1 LPTPAEDG
9 RGVDDMKRFLVWLRA
24 TFVSGLLAILP
35 VGATVYVLWILYSM
49 VDNLFGRGRPIG
61 DAIER
66 AVGRWIPGLGVVA
79 MILLVFAIG
88 VITRNVLGRT
98 LHYYFERIFF
108 AVPGIRK
115 MYGTLKQFTGA
126 LLNRETKES
135 FQKVVM
141 FEYPKEGI
149 NVLGL
154 VTNEHLGLLQN
165 LTGEE
170 CVIVYAPTAPNP
182 LSGYMLIVPRR
193 LLTYVDMPV
202 EDALS
207 MVVSSGSALPD
218 SLRTPSQRLEEE
230 SKRPRLAFLR
240 RRK

>member
-1 LPTPAEDG
+1 M
-9 RGVDDMKRFLVWLRA
+9 RRFLVWLRA

-35 VGATVYVLWILYSM
+35 VGATVYILWF
-49 VDNLFGRGRPIG
+49 LFRLIG
-61 DAIER
+61 GLVGESTPFGMTVER
-66 AVGRWIPGLGVVA
+66 ALGRWVPGLGVFVT
-79 MILLVFAIG
+79 ILIILIVG

-115 MYGTLKQFTGA
+115 MYGTLKQFSNA
-126 LLNRETKES
+126 LLNRSDTSS

-141 FEYPKEGI
+141 FEFPKEGV
-149 NVLGL
+149 NALGL
-154 VTNEHLGLLQN
+154 VTNENLGKIQD

-170 CVIVYAPTAPNP
+170 CILVYAPTAPNP
-182 LSGYMLIVPRR
+182 LSGYMLIIPKR
-193 LLTYVDMPV
+193 LVTYVDMPV

-218 SLRTPSQRLEEE
+218 SLKYEKEQGEDEARRFRSL
-230 SKRPRLAFLR
+230 FR
-240 RRK
+240 RRS